1 MFKGA
6 VRSPI
11 AVIIFSIITCGIYQI
26 YWLFKV
32 SGEVNQSLGEERISA
47 PLYFLLG
54 LLCFPLIFVGMYK
67 LDGGIFDIRTR
78 VGLPANKN
86 FVLWLILS
94 FFGVGF
100 IVFMYQVQ
108 SQLNEVWEKTWYCL
122 RNYARNYIW
131 ILKLLGVW

>member
-1 MFKGA
+1 MNKGM

-11 AVIIFSIITCGIYQI
+11 TVILLSIITCGIYEI

-32 SGEVNQSLGEERISA
+32 SGEVNNALGEERISA

-67 LDGGIFDIRTR
+67 LDIGILDIRSR
-78 VGLPANKN
+78 IGLPANKN

-94 FFGVGF
+94 FFGVGV
-100 IVFMYQVQ
+100 IVFQYQVQ
-108 SQLNEVWEKTWYCL
+108 SQLNEIWERT
-122 RNYARNYIW
+122 
-131 ILKLLGVW
+131 